1 MITFW
6 KYLFQ
11 LFIDYQIY
19 NGKKVRRQ
27 NGTRRT
33 LISARDI
40 YKIGCF
46 DEDIASSLILCC

>member
-6 KYLFQ
+6 KYLLQ